1 MLGLAGAGK
10 GTQGHLLKD
19 ELGLSFLSSGDLF
32 RDHQNEGTE
41 LGLLA
46 RNYMKNGQLV
56 PDEIT
61 INMILDGVN
70 SVGSGGF
77 VLDGFPRTLSQAEA
91 LDTALINNPIDCVIY
106 IRVDEEELLARLS
119 DRLVCRS
126 CGTPYSR
133 RVLEDFKDCGKC
145 GGQLYERE
153 DDKPMVVRKRLEV
166 QLPGLDQ
173 LVSYYASQGKLVEV
187 NGDQSVENVLYETL
201 SAVSETVVGNSS
213 K

>member
-10 GTQGHLLKD
+10 GTQGQLLKD

-61 INMILDGVN
+61 IKMIIDGVN
-70 SVGSGGF
+70 NVGSGGF

-91 LDTALINNPIDCVIY
+91 LDRSLINSPIDCVIY
-106 IRVDEEELLARLS
+106 MRVNEDELLARLS

-126 CGTPYSR
+126 CGTPYSK
-133 RVLEDFKDCGKC
+133 RVLGDIKDCGKC
-145 GGQLYERE
+145 DGQLYERE
-153 DDKPMVVRKRLEV
+153 DDKPEIVKKRLQV
-166 QLPGLDQ
+166 QLPGLHQ
-173 LVSYYASQGKLVEV
+173 LISYYTSQGKLVEV
-187 NGDQSVENVLYETL
+187 NGDQSVGDVLHDAL
-201 SAVSETVVGNSS
+201 SAVSEIVVGNLS